1 MPENRSLV
9 SIDEKGRGLAR
20 LGGFAC
26 VAMLAIMAAQMVV
39 FIVWP
44 PPDSVP
50 DFFSLFQENAFLGL
64 LSMDLL
70 YVANNTVLILIYLA
84 LYAALKPV
92 GESAALVALVL
103 GLVGIAAYYPSN
115 TAFEMLALSRQYAA
129 ALSDAQRSIY
139 LSAGQAMLET
149 YGGTAFDMYYVLNA
163 AALLIFAVLLFRSP
177 FFSKTIAA
185 IGLASGILMTIPS
198 TAGMLGLIFSLASL
212 LPWAVFLVLIAPRFF
227 RMGHK

>member
-1 MPENRSLV
+1 MVENRKSS
-9 SIDEKGRGLAR
+9 SIDEKWSGLAR
-20 LGGFAC
+20 LGGCAC
-26 VAMLAIMAAQMVV
+26 VAMLVIMAAQMIV
-39 FIVWP
+39 FIIWP
-44 PPDSVP
+44 PPDTVL
-50 DFFSLFQENAFLGL
+50 DLFNLFQKNAFLGL

-70 YVANNTVLILIYLA
+70 YVANNSVLILIYLA

-92 GESAALVALVL
+92 DESAALVALVS

-129 ALSDAQRSIY
+129 ALNDAQRLIY
-139 LSAGQAMLET
+139 QSAGQAMLET

-163 AALLIFAVLLFRSP
+163 AALLIFTVLMFRSP

-198 TAGMLGLIFSLASL
+198 TAGTLGLIFSLASL
-212 LPWAVFLVLIAPRFF
+212 LPWAVFLVLITPRFF
-227 RMGHK
+227 RLGHK